1 MSGTALATGGM
12 ITGVSSG
19 YSAILTA
26 VAAVPAAV
34 WDEILTGATHNIP
47 TSAGRRLR
55 QLAAYSITDG
65 KAQSGNGHSITLEAG
80 ETAGNHVLNRNLIV
94 ITEGTGLG
102 QTRTIVDYDSGSKV
116 AVVDRDWWV
125 SPDATSEYQ
134 VLADDTP
141 LVVDHGVAR
150 AGTATTI
157 QLRTSAS
164 ATDDIYQGTIV
175 TILAGTG
182 KGQSEIVDTYDGT
195 TRTVTVCHAW
205 TTTPD
210 STSVYVLMPTGVS
223 AVCCISDEA
232 LAAIKAELDA
242 ATSTAL
248 KQHDNKI
255 TGLVI

>member
-1 MSGTALATGGM
+1 MSGTALVTGGM
-12 ITGVSSG
+12 ITGVPTSG

-65 KAQSGNGHSITLEAG
+65 TAQGGNGHSITLEAG
-80 ETAGNHVLNRNLIV
+80 ESAADHVLNRNLIV
-94 ITEGTGLG
+94 ITAGTGLG
-102 QTRTIVDYDSGSKV
+102 QTRTIIDYNSTSKV
-116 AVVDRDWWV
+116 AVVDRDYWV

-157 QLRTSAS
+157 QLRASAS
-164 ATDDIYQGTIV
+164 AVDDTYKHGII

-182 KGQSEIVDTYDGT
+182 RGQIRLLHSYNGT
-195 TRTVTVCHAW
+195 TKVATICGEDW
-205 TTTPD
+205 ITTPD
-210 STSVYVLMPTGVS
+210 NTSVYVLMPYGVTSTG
-223 AVCCISDEA
+223 CISSDV
-232 LAAIKAELDA
+232 LRDLMK
-242 ATSTAL
+242 TAGVL
-248 KQHDNKI
+248 
-255 TGLVI
+255 L

>member
-12 ITGVSSG
+12 ITGVSTSG

-26 VAAVPAAV
+26 VAAVPAGV

-65 KAQSGNGHSITLEAG
+65 TAQGGNGHSITLEAG
-80 ETAGNHVLNRNLIV
+80 ESAGDHVLNRNLIV
-94 ITEGTGLG
+94 ITAGTGLG
-102 QTRTIVDYDSGSKV
+102 QTRTIVDYDSTSKV

-141 LVVDHGVAR
+141 LVVDHGVAQG
-150 AGTATTI
+150 GTANTI
-157 QLRTSAS
+157 TFRATAS
-164 ATDDIYQGTIV
+164 AEDEIYQHGII

-182 KGQSEIVDTYDGT
+182 RGQTRLLHSYNGT
-195 TRTVTVCHAW
+195 TKVATICGEDW

-210 STSVYVLMPTGVS
+210 TTTVYVVMPYGVTATG
-223 AVCCISDEA
+223 CIAPDV
-232 LAAIKAELDA
+232 LRDLIKVAGVL
-242 ATSTAL
+242 L
-248 KQHDNKI
+248 
-255 TGLVI
+255 

>member
-12 ITGVSSG
+12 ITGVSTSG

-80 ETAGNHVLNRNLIV
+80 ETAGDHVLNRNLIV
-94 ITEGTGLG
+94 ITAGTGLG
-102 QTRTIVDYDSGSKV
+102 QSRTIVDYDSTSKV

-125 SPDATSEYQ
+125 SLDSTSEYQ
-134 VLADDTP
+134 ILADDTP
-141 LVVDHGVAR
+141 LVVDHGVAQG
-150 AGTATTI
+150 GTANTI
-157 QLRTSAS
+157 TLRAVATSK
-164 ATDDIYQGTIV
+164 DEIYKHGII

-182 KGQSEIVDTYDGT
+182 RGQTRLLHSYDGT
-195 TRTVTVCHAW
+195 TKVATICGEDWV
-205 TTTPD
+205 TTPD
-210 STSVYVLMPTGVS
+210 TTSVYVIMPYG
-223 AVCCISDEA
+223 I
-232 LAAIKAELDA
+232 
-242 ATSTAL
+242 TSTGCIAPDVL
-248 KQHDNKI
+248 RDLMK
-255 TGLVI
+255 TAGVLL